1 MATLDE
7 KGHEILDDT
16 PVAIPA
22 KFMRQPTLTDQVRA
36 LIHETSH
43 RAAEKGMETLE
54 EANDFDIPDE
64 YEPASIHEE
73 SVAMELDQYV
83 KDYARNQGWV
93 DPKEATSPEGGK
105 QTQNGV
111 QQPRQ
116 ETPSDP
122 AGNQPD

>member
-64 YEPASIHEE
+64 YDPASIHEE

-83 KDYARNQGWV
+83 KDFARNQGWV
-93 DPKEATSPEGGK
+93 DPTQRPSTEGGN
-105 QTQNGV
+105 QTDGGI
-111 QQPRQ
+111 QQTRK
-116 ETPSDP
+116 ETPADP
-122 AGNQPD
+122 AGNNPD